1 MDDGR
6 VVRSRQPQNRRHV
19 KRRVRKTKRVELQPL
34 PRQIGGRFSPAANI
48 HMKFEHFA
56 LNVPEPRAQA
66 QWYVQ
71 HVGFRIVRS
80 REDAPF
86 THFLGDETGRTI
98 VELYANPKATI
109 PNHAAAH
116 PLSFH
121 LAVVAPD
128 ARAERA
134 RLERAGATLFLE
146 EPQPDGSL
154 LIMMRD
160 PWGVPLQLC
169 QRTQPFPMP

>member
-1 MDDGR
+1 
-6 VVRSRQPQNRRHV
+6 
-19 KRRVRKTKRVELQPL
+19 
-34 PRQIGGRFSPAANI
+34 
-48 HMKFEHFA
+48 MKFEHFA
-56 LNVPEPRAQA
+56 LNVPDVRAHA
-66 QWYVQ
+66 QWYVE
-71 HVGFRIVRS
+71 HAGFTVARR

-86 THFLGDETGRTI
+86 MHFLADETGRII
-98 VELYANPKATI
+98 VELYSNPKA
-109 PNHAAAH
+109 PYPAYAQAH
-116 PLSFH
+116 PLLFH
-121 LAVVAPD
+121 IALVAAD

-169 QRTQPFPMP
+169 QRTKPFPMP